1 MVDVDD
7 SDQAEVLY
15 KIVNDLN
22 INCVVIQTG
31 RGKHFY
37 FRNNEVKS
45 NKNRTNTAISIVADM
60 KMGQTSYGVIK
71 MDGKFRNI
79 LKASEE
85 LDMLPK
91 WLFPINHK
99 INFFDLEVGD
109 RNQSLFNYIL
119 TLQSEAFT
127 VEEARETIRLIN
139 RYILKEPWKKGNW
152 KLF

>member
-1 MVDVDD
+1 MSKKTYELLFKGFIKTKNKKSIEKIKGRTDFKTFDDIKDEPEFGGIFNDGIIMVDVDD

-71 MDGKFRNI
+71 WMVN
-79 LKASEE
+79 
-85 LDMLPK
+85 
-91 WLFPINHK
+91 
-99 INFFDLEVGD
+99 LET
-109 RNQSLFNYIL
+109 S
-119 TLQSEAFT
+119 
-127 VEEARETIRLIN
+127 
-139 RYILKEPWKKGNW
+139 
-152 KLF
+152 